1 MKDKNLVIVESPT
14 KAKTIGKILGSKFSV
29 LSSMGHL
36 IDLPPKELGVDIEN
50 EFKPEY
56 EVIPGRQKILGA
68 LKKEAKD
75 KAMLLELKQI
85 SLICVKSLDIIYH
98 AVYNYHNVINYN
110 PKIAK
115 NSFLSPRT

>member
-75 KAMLLELKQI
+75 KAM
-85 SLICVKSLDIIYH
+85 
-98 AVYNYHNVINYN
+98 VY
-110 PKIAK
+110 IATDPDREGEAIGWHIK
-115 NSFLSPRT
+115 ERLFKDGPGAD